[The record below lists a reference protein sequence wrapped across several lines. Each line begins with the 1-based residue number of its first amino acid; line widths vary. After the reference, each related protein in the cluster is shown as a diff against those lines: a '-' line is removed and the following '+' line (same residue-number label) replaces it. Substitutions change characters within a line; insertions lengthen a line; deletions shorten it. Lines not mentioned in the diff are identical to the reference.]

1 VGAEK
6 ALPLQ
11 WADHIRPGVF
21 MPASHRIPLLVLAAL
36 SLGLAACSSVPRALA
51 QPTQWLTPYRS
62 DVLQGN
68 FISSEQV
75 AQLTPGLSRLQVRN
89 LLGTPLVSSLFHADR
104 WDYVFSIK
112 RGTGEPRMYRYT
124 VFFKGDA
131 LQRFE
136 GDAMPSEAEFIAQL
150 DVRRKLGAV
159 PQLQASEE
167 QLTAARGAA
176 PAAASAAPPAPAASL
191 PPATAYPPLEGPRP

>member
-1 VGAEK
+1 
-6 ALPLQ
+6 
-11 WADHIRPGVF
+11 
-21 MPASHRIPLLVLAAL
+21 MSASHRITLLVCTLAAL
-36 SLGLAACSSVPRALA
+36 SVGLGACTSVPRALPA
-51 QPTQWLTPYRS
+51 QWLAPYRS

-124 VFFKGDA
+124 VFFQGDT

-159 PQLQASEE
+159 PPLQASPE
-167 QLTAARGAA
+167 QLKAAQSAA
-176 PAAASAAPPAPAASL
+176 PASAAVPAAPATPL
-191 PPATAYPPLEGPRP
+191 PPAAAVYPPLEGARP

>member
-1 VGAEK
+1 
-6 ALPLQ
+6 
-11 WADHIRPGVF
+11 
-21 MPASHRIPLLVLAAL
+21 LV
-36 SLGLAACSSVPRALA
+36 

-89 LLGTPLVSSLFHADR
+89 LLGTPLVSSLFHGDR

-112 RGTGEPRMYRYT
+112 RGTGQPRMYRYT
-124 VFFKGDA
+124 VFFQGDA

-136 GDAMPSEAEFIAQL
+136 GDAMPSEAEFTAQL

-159 PQLQASEE
+159 PPLQATPEQLQAAQPAKPATPPTVS
-167 QLTAARGAA
+167 APAA
-176 PAAASAAPPAPAASL
+176 PAP
-191 PPATAYPPLEGPRP
+191 TNYPPLEAPKP

>member
-1 VGAEK
+1 
-6 ALPLQ
+6 
-11 WADHIRPGVF
+11 
-21 MPASHRIPLLVLAAL
+21 MPASTRTPLLVCALAAL
-36 SLGLAACSSVPRALA
+36 SLRLGACSSVPRSLV

-75 AQLTPGLSRLQVRN
+75 AQLMPGLSRLQVRN
-89 LLGTPLVSSLFHADR
+89 LLGTPLVSSLFHGDR

-150 DVRRKLGAV
+150 DVRRKLGVV
-159 PQLQASEE
+159 PPLQATPE
-167 QLTAARGAA
+167 QLKAAQGAA
-176 PAAASAAPPAPAASL
+176 PATASTVAPPPAPL